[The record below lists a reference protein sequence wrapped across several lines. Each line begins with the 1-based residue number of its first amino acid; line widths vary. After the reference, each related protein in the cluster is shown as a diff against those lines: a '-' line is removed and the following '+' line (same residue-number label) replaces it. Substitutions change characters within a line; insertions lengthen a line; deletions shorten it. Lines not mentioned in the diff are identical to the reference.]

1 MVRTAKV
8 AICNR
13 EGREGRGE
21 GGCRRC
27 RRGIAAFEEIPTS
40 GRNYPTAN
48 SRTVVD
54 DDDQVAC
61 DSYDSCVSFDQ
72 IHSCSETIDGSGT
85 CRRWCQMQI
94 LREFRMSTNEDN
106 GDWVKP
112 GSTKWRTLKWHMEWT
127 KRIDKREGWGHLH
140 NIISS
145 WNQDSSVIWT
155 ERNHYSFEII

>member
-8 AICNR
+8 AISNR
-13 EGREGRGE
+13 GEGVGGEGREGGE
-21 GGCRRC
+21 GGC

-85 CRRWCQMQI
+85 CRR
-94 LREFRMSTNEDN
+94 
-106 GDWVKP
+106 
-112 GSTKWRTLKWHMEWT
+112 
-127 KRIDKREGWGHLH
+127 
-140 NIISS
+140 
-145 WNQDSSVIWT
+145 
-155 ERNHYSFEII
+155 